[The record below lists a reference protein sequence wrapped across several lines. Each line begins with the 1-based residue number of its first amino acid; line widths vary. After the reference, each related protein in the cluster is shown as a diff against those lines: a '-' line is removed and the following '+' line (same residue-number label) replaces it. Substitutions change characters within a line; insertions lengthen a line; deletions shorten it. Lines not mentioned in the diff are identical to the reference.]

1 MKDLSLEKRK
11 RIKQLRQYSFDYSK
25 NNKAKKI
32 QKDLSSSINTS
43 LDCKNF
49 GKSFLKPDY
58 AIEKSY
64 SFWNHDINKDVKKLL
79 LNSHNIKNKIFQ
91 RNSCKKKSMS
101 SSKIYDSNYNCI
113 FPYHSCQN
121 SFRNNKKY
129 KNNSQY
135 KLDILKKKMNEKN
148 FSIDKKKKKYLNNK
162 NNDTI
167 TILNYR
173 NKIISNS
180 FSKSNITNFHH
191 YNFKNENNSLLN
203 IFKQGSKNSLF
214 EKIYLN
220 KNYYFNTMKKS

>member
-101 SSKIYDSNYNCI
+101 SSNIYDSNSNCI

-220 KNYYFNTMKKS
+220 KNYYFNKMKKS

>member
-11 RIKQLRQYSFDYSK
+11 RIKQLRQYYFNYSK

-101 SSKIYDSNYNCI
+101 SSNIYDSNSNCI

-121 SFRNNKKY
+121 SFRNNKKN
-129 KNNSQY
+129 KNNYQY
-135 KLDILKKKMNEKN
+135 KLNILKKKMNEKN

>member
-1 MKDLSLEKRK
+1 
-11 RIKQLRQYSFDYSK
+11 
-25 NNKAKKI
+25 
-32 QKDLSSSINTS
+32 
-43 LDCKNF
+43 
-49 GKSFLKPDY
+49 
-58 AIEKSY
+58 
-64 SFWNHDINKDVKKLL
+64 
-79 LNSHNIKNKIFQ
+79 
-91 RNSCKKKSMS
+91 
-101 SSKIYDSNYNCI
+101 
-113 FPYHSCQN
+113 
-121 SFRNNKKY
+121 
-129 KNNSQY
+129 
-135 KLDILKKKMNEKN
+135 MNEKN

>member
-101 SSKIYDSNYNCI
+101 SSNIYDSNSNCI

-148 FSIDKKKKKYLNNK
+148 FSIYKKKKKYLNNK

>member
-101 SSKIYDSNYNCI
+101 SSNIYDSNSNCI
-113 FPYHSCQN
+113 FPYHSSQN

-203 IFKQGSKNSLF
+203 IFKH
-214 EKIYLN
+214 

>member
-101 SSKIYDSNYNCI
+101 SSNIYDSNSNCI